1 MAVGPLFFLIL
12 AAIIFIA
19 VAVGL
24 NAFLLVPAV
33 VLLLGA
39 LFWGPILAFAAK
51 ATNRQPAG
59 PGSVP
64 TTKESSY
71 EPVTDPRERAEPGR

>member
-1 MAVGPLFFLIL
+1 MAAGPLFFVIL

-24 NAFLLVPAV
+24 NAFLLVPAGI
-33 VLLLGA
+33 LLLAA

-51 ATNRQPAG
+51 STNTQHTE
-59 PGSVP
+59 PGIVP
-64 TTKESSY
+64 STKESSY